1 MVVVGHNIMCAGLRA
16 VSKRLAAEA
25 ETRPE
30 QDEVEEAQCEQDK
43 ANLTPETPS
52 EPSSDELLD
61 SPPHEVGT
69 KLAYNICTIWLSHAF
84 RHRFRISCHF

>member
-1 MVVVGHNIMCAGLRA
+1 MCAGLRA

-69 KLAYNICTIWLSHAF
+69 KLAYDI
-84 RHRFRISCHF
+84 

>member
-1 MVVVGHNIMCAGLRA
+1 MCAGLRA

-30 QDEVEEAQCEQDK
+30 QNEAELTAANMEEVVAQCEQDK
-43 ANLTPETPS
+43 ATLTPETPS

-69 KLAYNICTIWLSHAF
+69 KLAYDI
-84 RHRFRISCHF
+84 